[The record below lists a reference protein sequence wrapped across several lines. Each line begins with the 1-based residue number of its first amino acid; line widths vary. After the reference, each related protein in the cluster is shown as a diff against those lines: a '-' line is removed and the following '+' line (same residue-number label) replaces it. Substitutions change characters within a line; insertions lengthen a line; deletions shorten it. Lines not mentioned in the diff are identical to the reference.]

1 MVSNIDKIGTKIN
14 ESDLFGK
21 SNFKINISE
30 IVVGFVRWI
39 LILVFMIIAA
49 DVMQWSIIS
58 VEISIC
64 CYLPLLFSAIT
75 LFMIGIYVANLLEK
89 QYTVCSPL

>member
-39 LILVFMIIAA
+39 LILFMIIT
-49 DVMQWSIIS
+49 MLCSGQSS
-58 VEISIC
+58 VEISNLLR
-64 CYLPLLFSAIT
+64 YLPLFLVQLHYS
-75 LFMIGIYVANLLEK
+75 
-89 QYTVCSPL
+89 

>member
-1 MVSNIDKIGTKIN
+1 MN
-14 ESDLFGK
+14 LFGK

-58 VEISIC
+58 VEISNL
-64 CYLPLLFSAIT
+64 CYLPLLFSIT
-75 LFMIGIYVANLLEK
+75 LFMIGIYVANFVRKAIYGLFSFKYEW
-89 QYTVCSPL
+89 

>member
-30 IVVGFVRWI
+30 IVGFVRWI

-49 DVMQWSIIS
+49 DVMQWSLS
-58 VEISIC
+58 RSEIC
-64 CYLPLLFSAIT
+64 CV
-75 LFMIGIYVANLLEK
+75 IYPYCLVQLH
-89 QYTVCSPL
+89 YS

>member
-39 LILVFMIIAA
+39 LVFMIIA
-49 DVMQWSIIS
+49 DVGSGQSLSRS
-58 VEISIC
+58 VIC
-64 CYLPLLFSAIT
+64 CV
-75 LFMIGIYVANLLEK
+75 IYPYCLVQLH
-89 QYTVCSPL
+89 YS

>member
-39 LILVFMIIAA
+39 LILYYDYY
-49 DVMQWSIIS
+49 DVMQWSII
-58 VEISIC
+58 C
-64 CYLPLLFSAIT
+64 RD
-75 LFMIGIYVANLLEK
+75 
-89 QYTVCSPL
+89 Q

>member
-30 IVVGFVRWI
+30 IVVVLSGGF
-39 LILVFMIIAA
+39 
-49 DVMQWSIIS
+49 
-58 VEISIC
+58 
-64 CYLPLLFSAIT
+64 
-75 LFMIGIYVANLLEK
+75 
-89 QYTVCSPL
+89 

>member
-39 LILVFMIIAA
+39 LILVFMI
-49 DVMQWSIIS
+49 MQPMLCSGQSSLSRS
-58 VEISIC
+58 V
-64 CYLPLLFSAIT
+64 FVV
-75 LFMIGIYVANLLEK
+75 IYPYCLVQLH
-89 QYTVCSPL
+89 YS

>member
-39 LILVFMIIAA
+39 LVFMIIA
-49 DVMQWSIIS
+49 DVMQWSIILSRS
-58 VEISIC
+58 VIC
-64 CYLPLLFSAIT
+64 CV
-75 LFMIGIYVANLLEK
+75 IYPYCLVQLH
-89 QYTVCSPL
+89 YS

>member
-30 IVVGFVRWI
+30 IVGFVRWI

-49 DVMQWSIIS
+49 DVMQWSLSRS
-58 VEISIC
+58 VIC
-64 CYLPLLFSAIT
+64 CV
-75 LFMIGIYVANLLEK
+75 IYPYCLVQLH
-89 QYTVCSPL
+89 YS

>member
-39 LILVFMIIAA
+39 LILVFMMIAA

-58 VEISIC
+58 RDQNLLR
-64 CYLPLLFSAIT
+64 YLPLLFSAIT
-75 LFMIGIYVANLLEK
+75 LFMIGIYVANFVRKAIYGLSL
-89 QYTVCSPL
+89 